1 MTYSISG
8 GELIGEDVLSGAL
21 ARAAGE
27 NAGVYLISLGSVSA
41 GVNYELQ
48 YESAELTIDKAPL
61 TVAADAKTKVYG
73 ESDPELTY
81 SISGGEL
88 IGEDVLSGA
97 LTRVA
102 GENAGVYLISLGSI
116 SAGVNYDLQYEGA
129 ELTIGKATLTVTAND
144 VVITEGDLIPALT
157 VTYSGFVNGDTKADL
172 QKEPVASTTATPS
185 SMPGSYPLYWWRRWI
200 ITIHSFC

>member
-1 MTYSISG
+1 M
-8 GELIGEDVLSGAL
+8 
-21 ARAAGE
+21 
-27 NAGVYLISLGSVSA
+27 
-41 GVNYELQ
+41 
-48 YESAELTIDKAPL
+48 
-61 TVAADAKTKVYG
+61 
-73 ESDPELTY
+73 
-81 SISGGEL
+81 
-88 IGEDVLSGA
+88 
-97 LTRVA
+97 RVA

-185 SMPGSYPLYWWRRWI
+185 SMPGSYPIVLVAEMDHNYSFVLLNGTLTIEAGEPILGVERAELIEVYPNPAVNFVMIKSSESKPLELYDAVGHLVRSGVTNQQLEIGELPAGMYLIKVEGQVFRLVKK
-200 ITIHSFC
+200 